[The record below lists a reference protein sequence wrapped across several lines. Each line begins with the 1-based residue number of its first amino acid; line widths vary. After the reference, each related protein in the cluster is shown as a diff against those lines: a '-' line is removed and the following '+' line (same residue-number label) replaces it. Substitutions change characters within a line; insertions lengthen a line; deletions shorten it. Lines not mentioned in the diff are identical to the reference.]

1 LLIAIL
7 ILALGDALAE
17 GQRAFQAGDLP
28 RAESLFREY
37 LKTNPKSAEATSNLA
52 AVLARREQFPEA
64 IALYGQALK
73 LNPQLVQIRFNLG
86 VAQMRS
92 GDHAGCAD
100 SFAKFLAKYPQEAR
114 ARQLR
119 GLCLVESG
127 DLRAGIEALEG
138 AQLDSAGVFLL
149 AYAHAQAGD
158 EERATELL
166 GRLDAHYAQARLIE
180 GLLEYRRASYFAART
195 KFEQALAADPDLAP
209 ALAGL
214 GRVALLDNRD
224 TEAMIYFERALK
236 LAPFDSESTYQLG
249 VLKAR
254 NGREAQGRAL
264 LEKALTLRANYADPH
279 YQLAQLD
286 FKAKRYDAALKHL
299 EAAAKILPEQD
310 SIRLLLARTYQA
322 LGRKADADREFAEV
336 RRLKQQRVER
346 DRIKQ

>member
-1 LLIAIL
+1 MLIALL

-17 GQRAFQAGDLP
+17 GQRAFQAGDLS
-28 RAESLFREY
+28 RAESLFREH
-37 LKTNPKSAEATSNLA
+37 LKTHPKSAEATSNLA

-64 IALYGQALK
+64 IALYNQALK
-73 LNPQLVQIRFNLG
+73 LNPQLVEIRFNLG

-100 SFAKFLAKYPQEAR
+100 SFAKFLAKYPQEPR

-127 DLRAGIEALEG
+127 DLTGGIAALES
-138 AQLDSAGVFLL
+138 APLDAAGTFAL

-158 EERATELL
+158 EARATELL
-166 GRLDAHYAQARLIE
+166 SGLEAHYAKARLIE
-180 GLLEYRRASYFAART
+180 GLLEYRRANYIVAKQRFEAAV
-195 KFEQALAADPDLAP
+195 AADPNLAP

-224 TEAMIYFERALK
+224 EEAMAYFRRALAI
-236 LAPFDSESTYQLG
+236 APNDAEATYQLG
-249 VLKAR
+249 VLEGR
-254 NGREAQGRAL
+254 NGREAEARKLLERAL
-264 LEKALTLRANYADPH
+264 SLRANYADPH

-286 FKAKRYDAALKHL
+286 FKAQRYAGALKHL
-299 EAAAKILPEQD
+299 EIAAKILPEQD

>member
-1 LLIAIL
+1 LPIAIL

-64 IALYGQALK
+64 IALYNLALK
-73 LNPQLVQIRFNLG
+73 LNPQLVEIRFNLG

-92 GDHAGCAD
+92 ADHAGCAE
-100 SFAKFLAKYPQEAR
+100 SFAKFLFKYPQEPR

-127 DLRAGIEALEG
+127 DLAGGIAALES
-138 AQLDSAGVFLL
+138 APLDPAGVFAL

-158 EERATELL
+158 EARATELL
-166 GRLDAHYAQARLIE
+166 SRLDAHHAQARLIE
-180 GLLEYRRASYFAART
+180 GLLEYRRANYIVARG
-195 KFEQALAADPDLAP
+195 KFEAALAADPDLAP

-214 GRVALLDNRD
+214 GKVALLDNRD

-236 LAPFDSESTYQLG
+236 LTPFDSESTYQLG
-249 VLKAR
+249 VLKGR
-254 NGREAQGRAL
+254 NGREAEARKL
-264 LEKALTLRANYADPH
+264 LERSLTLRANYADPH

-286 FKAKRYDAALKHL
+286 FKAQRYTEALKHL

>member
-1 LLIAIL
+1 MLIALL

-17 GQRAFQAGDLP
+17 GQRAFQAGDLA

-37 LKTNPKSAEATSNLA
+37 LKANPKSAEATSNLA

-64 IALYGQALK
+64 IALYNQALK
-73 LNPQLVQIRFNLG
+73 LNPKLVEIRFNLG

-100 SFAKFLAKYPQEAR
+100 NFAKFLAKYPQEPR

-127 DLRAGIEALEG
+127 DLKGGITALES
-138 AQLDSAGVFLL
+138 APLDPAGTFAL

-158 EERATELL
+158 EARATQLL
-166 GRLDAHYAQARLIE
+166 AGLEAHYAKARLIE
-180 GLLEYRRASYFAART
+180 GLLEYRRANYIVAKQ
-195 KFEQALAADPDLAP
+195 KFEAAVAADPNLAP

-224 TEAMIYFERALK
+224 EEAMAYFRRALAI
-236 LAPFDSESTYQLG
+236 APNDAEATYQLG
-249 VLKAR
+249 VLEGR
-254 NGREAQGRAL
+254 SGREAEARKLLERAL
-264 LEKALTLRANYADPH
+264 ALRANYADPH

-286 FKAKRYDAALKHL
+286 FKAQRYAGALKHL
-299 EAAAKILPEQD
+299 QAAANILPEQD

-322 LGRKADADREFAEV
+322 LGRKADAEREFAEV